1 MIWIDPQAQLG
12 LVALAD
18 RDFDEW
24 AIQAWP
30 ALSDAVLDSYASC
43 SG

>member
-1 MIWIDPQAQLG
+1 MVWIDPAAGLG

-24 AIQAWP
+24 ARQAWP
-30 ALSDAVLDSYASC
+30 ALSDAALAAD
-43 SG
+43 